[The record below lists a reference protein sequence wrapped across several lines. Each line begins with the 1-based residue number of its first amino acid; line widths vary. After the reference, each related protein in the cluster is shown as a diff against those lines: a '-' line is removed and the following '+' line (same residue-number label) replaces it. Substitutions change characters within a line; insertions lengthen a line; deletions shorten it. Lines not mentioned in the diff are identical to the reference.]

1 MKLISKLL
9 PKRIITVIKDPM
21 EDKFGLMRTVKVA
34 DVKDYLV
41 KEYERANKKEE
52 EISKLETEIANYR
65 QIEMKYEAMLVV
77 QRKTQERIERQ
88 DGQIASLKEEIS
100 NLEDKNKA
108 LRAKIVDIK
117 INAEEKLKEKKIA
130 ATKSKKVKEKK

>member
-9 PKRIITVIKDPM
+9 PKSKVTVIKDPM
-21 EDKFGLMRTVKVA
+21 EDKYGLMRTVKVA

-41 KEYERANKKEE
+41 KEYERANAKEE
-52 EISKLETEIANYR
+52 EISKLEDKILFYQ

-77 QRKTQERIERQ
+77 QQHSQVRIDRQ
-88 DGQIASLKEEIS
+88 DRKIAELKKKISELEE
-100 NLEDKNKA
+100 KNKA

-117 INAEEKLKEKKIA
+117 INAENKLKEK
-130 ATKSKKVKEKK
+130 SKDKTPTKVKKGKK